1 VASVDTGVAHLVGA
15 LGADVHLALRIIL
28 TP

>member
-15 LGADVHLALRIIL
+15 LGADVHLALHIIL